1 MDLDAFRMLL
11 TPAGRGALDEA
22 VKILADGA
30 DPVAAASALRR
41 SHPADLTA
49 AALTQASLRRRA
61 EAKFGPDAAV
71 MFFTPHGL
79 EQATRPEV
87 AAHRAA
93 RIRAAGI
100 WPAAKTRIPGD
111 GSDGDRAAR
120 DHEPGR
126 RKPGA
131 RNAEDRGSP
140 DQSAVDARTADQ
152 GTANPGTANR
162 GTANVVAAGP
172 GDEAGISRSRPT
184 GDGGPAVLD
193 VCCGIGGDAIALAR
207 AGCSVHAVDLDPL
220 TVEIARANAAALGL
234 SSLVEVRTG
243 DAALADPAGHDLLF
257 ADPAR
262 RGARGRT
269 FDPMAYSP
277 TWPVVLDLV
286 SRAPAAC
293 LKVAPGISYE
303 FIPEG
308 AEAEWV
314 SYHGEVKEAAIWIGM
329 GAGGRRATLLP
340 SGATLTASGAEA
352 ETGPVSRYL
361 YEPDGAAVRAHLVAE
376 VAALVSGRLV
386 DPRIAYITSDRFV
399 RTEWAPCYEVTDVM
413 PFSLKRLRAA
423 LRERRV
429 GTVTIKKRG
438 SAVDVERLRK
448 DLRLSGDNS
457 AVIVLTRIGERPF
470 ALLCQP
476 MTSTDG

>member
-1 MDLDAFRMLL
+1 MDLDAFRTLL
-11 TPAGRGALDEA
+11 TPTGRGALDEA

-41 SHPADLTA
+41 SHPADLAA

-71 MFFTPHGL
+71 MYFTPHGL

-100 WPAAKTRIPGD
+100 
-111 GSDGDRAAR
+111 RAAG
-120 DHEPGR
+120 EP
-126 RKPGA
+126 
-131 RNAEDRGSP
+131 E
-140 DQSAVDARTADQ
+140 
-152 GTANPGTANR
+152 
-162 GTANVVAAGP
+162 
-172 GDEAGISRSRPT
+172 
-184 GDGGPAVLD
+184 GGPAVLD
-193 VCCGIGGDAIALAR
+193 VCCGIGGDLLALAR
-207 AGCSVHAVDLDPL
+207 AGCPVDAVDLDPL
-220 TVEIARANAAALGL
+220 TAEIARANAAALGL
-234 SSLVEVRTG
+234 SCLADVRTG
-243 DAALADPAGHDLLF
+243 DAALADPGGYGLLF

-286 SRAPAAC
+286 ARAPAAC
-293 LKVAPGISYE
+293 LKVAPGIPYE

-314 SYHGEVKEAAIWIGM
+314 SYRGEVKEAAIWTGM
-329 GAGGRRATLLP
+329 GPGGRRATLLP

-386 DPRIAYITSDRFV
+386 DPRIAYITSDRLV

-413 PFSLKRLRAA
+413 PFSLKRLRAV

-429 GTVTIKKRG
+429 GVVTIKKRG

-457 AVIVLTRIGERPF
+457 VVIVLTRIEERPF

-476 MTSTDG
+476 VTSTNG

>member
-11 TPAGRGALDEA
+11 TPVGRGALDEA

-41 SHPADLTA
+41 GHPPDLAA
-49 AALTQASLRRRA
+49 AALTQAALRRRA

-71 MFFTPHGL
+71 MYFTPHGL

-87 AAHRAA
+87 AAHRA
-93 RIRAAGI
+93 
-100 WPAAKTRIPGD
+100 TRIQAT
-111 GSDGDRAAR
+111 RIQA
-120 DHEPGR
+120 
-126 RKPGA
+126 
-131 RNAEDRGSP
+131 
-140 DQSAVDARTADQ
+140 T
-152 GTANPGTANR
+152 
-162 GTANVVAAGP
+162 
-172 GDEAGISRSRPT
+172 
-184 GDGGPAVLD
+184 GGPAVLD
-193 VCCGIGGDAIALAR
+193 VCCGIGGDLLALAR
-207 AGCSVHAVDLDPL
+207 AGCPVDAVDLDPL
-220 TVEIARANAAALGL
+220 TVEVARANAAALGL
-234 SSLVEVRTG
+234 SSLVDVRTG
-243 DAALADPAGHDLLF
+243 DAALADPGGYGLLF

-286 SRAPAAC
+286 ARAPAAC
-293 LKVAPGISYE
+293 LKVAPGIPYE

-314 SYHGEVKEAAIWIGM
+314 SYRGEVKEAAIWTGM
-329 GAGGRRATLLP
+329 GPGGRRATLLP

-376 VAALVSGRLV
+376 VAALVSGRLL
-386 DPRIAYITSDRFV
+386 DPRIAYITSDRLV

-413 PFSLKRLRAA
+413 PFSLKRLRAV

-429 GTVTIKKRG
+429 GAVTIKKRG

-448 DLRLSGDNS
+448 DLRLSGDDS
-457 AVIVLTRIGERPF
+457 AVIVLTRIEERPF
-470 ALLCQP
+470 ALLCRP
-476 MTSTDG
+476 VTSTNG

>member
-11 TPAGRGALDEA
+11 APAGRGALDEA

-41 SHPADLTA
+41 SHPADLAA

-61 EAKFGPDAAV
+61 AAKFGPDAAV
-71 MFFTPHGL
+71 MYFTPHGL

-87 AAHRAA
+87 AAHRAS
-93 RIRAAGI
+93 RIRAGGI
-100 WPAAKTRIPGD
+100 
-111 GSDGDRAAR
+111 
-120 DHEPGR
+120 
-126 RKPGA
+126 
-131 RNAEDRGSP
+131 
-140 DQSAVDARTADQ
+140 Q
-152 GTANPGTANR
+152 
-162 GTANVVAAGP
+162 AAG
-172 GDEAGISRSRPT
+172 EFE
-184 GDGGPAVLD
+184 GGPAVLD
-193 VCCGIGGDAIALAR
+193 VCCGIGGDLLALAR
-207 AGCSVHAVDLDPL
+207 AGCPVDAVDLDPL

-234 SSLVEVRTG
+234 SSLVDVRTG
-243 DAALADPAGHDLLF
+243 DAALADPGGYDLLF

-286 SRAPAAC
+286 ARAPAAC
-293 LKVAPGISYE
+293 LKVAPGIPYE

-314 SYHGEVKEAAIWIGM
+314 SYRGEVKEAAIWTGV

-376 VAALVSGRLV
+376 VAALVSGRLL
-386 DPRIAYITSDRFV
+386 DPRIAYITSDRLV
-399 RTEWAPCYEVTDVM
+399 RTGWAPCYEVTDVM

-429 GTVTIKKRG
+429 GAVTVKKRG

-457 AVIVLTRIGERPF
+457 AVVVLTRIEERPF

-476 MTSTDG
+476 MTSADG

>member
-1 MDLDAFRMLL
+1 MDLDAFRTLL

-30 DPVAAASALRR
+30 DPVAAASAMRR
-41 SHPADLTA
+41 GHPADLAA

-71 MFFTPHGL
+71 MYFTPHGL

-93 RIRAAGI
+93 RIRAAGL
-100 WPAAKTRIPGD
+100 PADGTRADGTRADGTRAD
-111 GSDGDRAAR
+111 GSPAHG
-120 DHEPGR
+120 
-126 RKPGA
+126 KP
-131 RNAEDRGSP
+131 E
-140 DQSAVDARTADQ
+140 
-152 GTANPGTANR
+152 
-162 GTANVVAAGP
+162 
-172 GDEAGISRSRPT
+172 
-184 GDGGPAVLD
+184 GGPDVLD
-193 VCCGIGGDAIALAR
+193 VCCGIGGDLLALTR
-207 AGCSVHAVDLDPL
+207 AGCRVDAVDLDPL

-234 SSLVEVRTG
+234 SGLAQVRTG
-243 DAALADPAGHDLLF
+243 DAALTDPGGYGLLF

-277 TWPVVLDLV
+277 TWPIVLDLV
-286 SRAPAAC
+286 ARAPAAC
-293 LKVAPGISYE
+293 LKVAPGIPYE

-314 SYHGEVKEAAIWIGM
+314 SYRGEVKEAAIWTGM
-329 GAGGRRATLLP
+329 GPGVRRATLLP

-386 DPRIAYITSDRFV
+386 DPRIAYITSDRLV
-399 RTEWAPCYEVTDVM
+399 RTEWASCYEVTDVM
-413 PFSLKRLRAA
+413 PFSLKRLRAV

-429 GTVTIKKRG
+429 GVVTIKKRG

-448 DLRLSGDNS
+448 DLRLSGGNS
-457 AVIVLTRIGERPF
+457 AVIVLTRIEERPF
-470 ALLCQP
+470 ALLCRP
-476 MTSTDG
+476 VTSANG

>member
-1 MDLDAFRMLL
+1 MDLDAFRMLI

-30 DPVAAASALRR
+30 DPVAAASALRK
-41 SHPADLTA
+41 SHPADLAA

-61 EAKFGPDAAV
+61 EVKFGPDAAV
-71 MFFTPHGL
+71 MYFTPHGL

-87 AAHRAA
+87 AAHRAT
-93 RIRAAGI
+93 RIRAAG
-100 WPAAKTRIPGD
+100 
-111 GSDGDRAAR
+111 
-120 DHEPGR
+120 
-126 RKPGA
+126 
-131 RNAEDRGSP
+131 
-140 DQSAVDARTADQ
+140 
-152 GTANPGTANR
+152 
-162 GTANVVAAGP
+162 GP
-172 GDEAGISRSRPT
+172 E
-184 GDGGPAVLD
+184 GGPAVLD
-193 VCCGIGGDAIALAR
+193 VCCGIGGDLLALAR
-207 AGCSVHAVDLDPL
+207 AGCPVDAVDLDLL
-220 TVEIARANAAALGL
+220 TAEIARANAAALGL
-234 SSLVEVRTG
+234 SSLVGVRTG
-243 DAALADPAGHDLLF
+243 DAALADPGGYGLLF

-286 SRAPAAC
+286 ARAPAAC
-293 LKVAPGISYE
+293 LKVAPGIPYE

-314 SYHGEVKEAAIWIGM
+314 SYRGEVKEAAIWTGM

-376 VAALVSGRLV
+376 VAALVSGHLL
-386 DPRIAYITSDRFV
+386 DPRIAYVTSDRLV
-399 RTEWAPCYEVTDVM
+399 RTDWAPCYEVTDVM

-429 GTVTIKKRG
+429 GAVTIKKRG

-448 DLRLSGDNS
+448 DLRLSGDDS
-457 AVIVLTRIGERPF
+457 AVIVLTRIEERPF
-470 ALLCQP
+470 ALLCRP
-476 MTSTDG
+476 VTSANG

>member
-1 MDLDAFRMLL
+1 MDLDAFRTLL

-41 SHPADLTA
+41 SHPADLAA

-71 MFFTPHGL
+71 MYFTPHGL

-87 AAHRAA
+87 AAHRAS
-93 RIRAAGI
+93 RIRAAG
-100 WPAAKTRIPGD
+100 
-111 GSDGDRAAR
+111 
-120 DHEPGR
+120 E
-126 RKPGA
+126 
-131 RNAEDRGSP
+131 
-140 DQSAVDARTADQ
+140 SA
-152 GTANPGTANR
+152 
-162 GTANVVAAGP
+162 
-172 GDEAGISRSRPT
+172 
-184 GDGGPAVLD
+184 GGPAVLD
-193 VCCGIGGDAIALAR
+193 VCCGIGGDLLALAR
-207 AGCSVHAVDLDPL
+207 AGCPVDAVDLDPL
-220 TVEIARANAAALGL
+220 TVEVARANAAALGL
-234 SSLVEVRTG
+234 SRLAAVRTG
-243 DAALADPAGHDLLF
+243 DAALADPGRYGLLF

-286 SRAPAAC
+286 ARAPAAC
-293 LKVAPGISYE
+293 LKVAPGIPYE

-314 SYHGEVKEAAIWIGM
+314 SYRGEVKEAAIWTGM
-329 GAGGRRATLLP
+329 GPGGRRATLLP

-386 DPRIAYITSDRFV
+386 DPRIAYITSDRLV
-399 RTEWAPCYEVTDVM
+399 RTGWAPCYEVTDVM
-413 PFSLKRLRAA
+413 PFSLKRLRAV

-429 GTVTIKKRG
+429 GAVTIKKRG

-457 AVIVLTRIGERPF
+457 AVIVLTRIKERPF

-476 MTSTDG
+476 VTSTND

>member
-1 MDLDAFRMLL
+1 MDLDAFRTLL

-30 DPVAAASALRR
+30 DPVAAASAMRR
-41 SHPADLTA
+41 SHPADLAA

-71 MFFTPHGL
+71 MYFTPHGL

-93 RIRAAGI
+93 RIRAAGL
-100 WPAAKTRIPGD
+100 PAD
-111 GSDGDRAAR
+111 GIRADG
-120 DHEPGR
+120 
-126 RKPGA
+126 
-131 RNAEDRGSP
+131 
-140 DQSAVDARTADQ
+140 
-152 GTANPGTANR
+152 
-162 GTANVVAAGP
+162 GP
-172 GDEAGISRSRPT
+172 E
-184 GDGGPAVLD
+184 GGPAVLD
-193 VCCGIGGDAIALAR
+193 VCCGIGGDLLALTR
-207 AGCSVHAVDLDPL
+207 AGCPVDAVDLDPL

-234 SSLVEVRTG
+234 SGLAHVRTG
-243 DAALADPAGHDLLF
+243 DAALTDPGGYGLLF

-286 SRAPAAC
+286 ARAPAAC
-293 LKVAPGISYE
+293 LKVAPGIPYE

-314 SYHGEVKEAAIWIGM
+314 SYRGEVKEAAIWTGM
-329 GAGGRRATLLP
+329 GPGGRRATLLP

-386 DPRIAYITSDRFV
+386 DPRIAYITSDRLV
-399 RTEWAPCYEVTDVM
+399 CTEWASCYEVTDVM
-413 PFSLKRLRAA
+413 PFSLKRLRAV

-429 GTVTIKKRG
+429 GVVTIKKRG

-448 DLRLSGDNS
+448 DLRLSGGNS
-457 AVIVLTRIGERPF
+457 AVIVLTRIEERPF

-476 MTSTDG
+476 VTSANG

>member
-1 MDLDAFRMLL
+1 MLFA
-11 TPAGRGALDEA
+11 PAGRAALDEA
-22 VKILADGA
+22 VRIIADGA

-41 SHPADLTA
+41 SHSPELAA

-61 EAKFGPDAAV
+61 ETKFGADAAV

-93 RIRAAGI
+93 RISAAGLGAAGFEATGAGPTGVRPAGVPDGPTGGVRAA
-100 WPAAKTRIPGD
+100 
-111 GSDGDRAAR
+111 
-120 DHEPGR
+120 E
-126 RKPGA
+126 
-131 RNAEDRGSP
+131 
-140 DQSAVDARTADQ
+140 
-152 GTANPGTANR
+152 
-162 GTANVVAAGP
+162 GP
-172 GDEAGISRSRPT
+172 R
-184 GDGGPAVLD
+184 VLD
-193 VCCGIGGDAIALAR
+193 VCCGIGGDLLALAR
-207 AGCSVHAVDLDPL
+207 AGCAVDALDLDPL

-234 SSLVEVRTG
+234 SSLVTVRTA
-243 DAALADPAGHDLLF
+243 DAAAADPGEYDLLF

-277 TWPVVLDLV
+277 SWPVVLDLV
-286 SRAPAAC
+286 ARAPAAC
-293 LKVAPGISYE
+293 LKTAPGIPYE

-314 SYHGEVKEAAIWIGM
+314 SYRGEVKEAAIWTGM
-329 GAGGRRATLLP
+329 GTGGRRATLLP

-352 ETGPVSRYL
+352 DAGPVSRYL

-376 VAALVSGRLV
+376 VAALVSGHLV
-386 DPRIAYITSDRFV
+386 DPRIAYITGDRLV
-399 RTEWAPCYEVTDVM
+399 PTPWAACYEVTDVM

-429 GTVTIKKRG
+429 GAVTIKKRG

-448 DLRLSGDNS
+448 DLRLSGS
-457 AVIVLTRIGERPF
+457 ESVVIVLTRIEDRPF
-470 ALLCQP
+470 VLLCQP
-476 MTSTDG
+476 VTSQKG

>member
-1 MDLDAFRMLL
+1 MDLDAFRTLL
-11 TPAGRGALDEA
+11 TPAGHGALDEA

-41 SHPADLTA
+41 SHPADLAA

-71 MFFTPHGL
+71 MYFTPHGL

-93 RIRAAGI
+93 RIQAARIQAARIRAAGEA
-100 WPAAKTRIPGD
+100 AAK
-111 GSDGDRAAR
+111 
-120 DHEPGR
+120 
-126 RKPGA
+126 
-131 RNAEDRGSP
+131 
-140 DQSAVDARTADQ
+140 
-152 GTANPGTANR
+152 
-162 GTANVVAAGP
+162 AAG
-172 GDEAGISRSRPT
+172 EAAGESE
-184 GDGGPAVLD
+184 GGPAVLD
-193 VCCGIGGDAIALAR
+193 VCCGIGGDLLALAR
-207 AGCSVHAVDLDPL
+207 AGCSVNAVDLDPL
-220 TVEIARANAAALGL
+220 TVEIARANVAALGL
-234 SSLVEVRTG
+234 SSTVEVRTG
-243 DAALADPAGHDLLF
+243 DAALADPGGYDLLF

-262 RGARGRT
+262 RGASGRT
-269 FDPMAYSP
+269 FDPKAYSP

-286 SRAPAAC
+286 ARAPAAC
-293 LKVAPGISYE
+293 LKVAPGIPYE

-314 SYHGEVKEAAIWIGM
+314 SYRGEVKEAAIWTGM
-329 GAGGRRATLLP
+329 GSGGRRATLLP
-340 SGATLTASGAEA
+340 SGATLTESGAEA

-386 DPRIAYITSDRFV
+386 DPRIAYITSDRLV
-399 RTEWAPCYEVTDVM
+399 RTEWASRYEVTDVM

-457 AVIVLTRIGERPF
+457 TVIVLTRIAERPF
-470 ALLCQP
+470 VLLCQP
-476 MTSTDG
+476 VTSTDG

>member
-1 MDLDAFRMLL
+1 MDLDAFRTLL

-41 SHPADLTA
+41 SHPADLAA

-71 MFFTPHGL
+71 MYFTPHGL
-79 EQATRPEV
+79 EQATHPEV

-100 WPAAKTRIPGD
+100 
-111 GSDGDRAAR
+111 RAAG
-120 DHEPGR
+120 EP
-126 RKPGA
+126 
-131 RNAEDRGSP
+131 E
-140 DQSAVDARTADQ
+140 
-152 GTANPGTANR
+152 
-162 GTANVVAAGP
+162 
-172 GDEAGISRSRPT
+172 
-184 GDGGPAVLD
+184 GGPAVLD
-193 VCCGIGGDAIALAR
+193 VCCGIGGDLLALAR
-207 AGCSVHAVDLDPL
+207 AGCPVDAVDLDPL

-234 SSLVEVRTG
+234 SRLAEVRTG
-243 DAALADPAGHDLLF
+243 DAALADPGGYGLLF

-277 TWPVVLDLV
+277 TWPAVLDLV
-286 SRAPAAC
+286 ARAPAAC
-293 LKVAPGISYE
+293 LKVAPGIPYE

-314 SYHGEVKEAAIWIGM
+314 SYRGEVKEAAIWTGM
-329 GAGGRRATLLP
+329 GPGGRRATLLP
-340 SGATLTASGAEA
+340 SGDTLTASGAEA

-386 DPRIAYITSDRFV
+386 DPRIAYITSDRLV
-399 RTEWAPCYEVTDVM
+399 RTGWAPCYEVTDVM
-413 PFSLKRLRAA
+413 PFSLKRLRAV

-429 GTVTIKKRG
+429 GVVTIKKRG

-448 DLRLSGDNS
+448 DLRLSGGNS
-457 AVIVLTRIGERPF
+457 VVIVLTRIEERPF

-476 MTSTDG
+476 VTSTNG

>member
-1 MDLDAFRMLL
+1 MLL
-11 TPAGRGALDEA
+11 TPAGRAALDGA

-41 SHPADLTA
+41 SHPADLAA

-61 EAKFGPDAAV
+61 EVKFGPDAAV
-71 MFFTPHGL
+71 MYFTPHGL

-87 AAHRAA
+87 AAHRAT

-100 WPAAKTRIPGD
+100 
-111 GSDGDRAAR
+111 RAAG
-120 DHEPGR
+120 EP
-126 RKPGA
+126 
-131 RNAEDRGSP
+131 E
-140 DQSAVDARTADQ
+140 
-152 GTANPGTANR
+152 
-162 GTANVVAAGP
+162 
-172 GDEAGISRSRPT
+172 
-184 GDGGPAVLD
+184 GGPAVLD
-193 VCCGIGGDAIALAR
+193 VCCGIGGDLLALAR
-207 AGCSVHAVDLDPL
+207 AGCPVDAVDLDPL

-234 SSLVEVRTG
+234 SSLVGVRTG
-243 DAALADPAGHDLLF
+243 DAALADPGGYGLLF

-286 SRAPAAC
+286 AHAPAAC
-293 LKVAPGISYE
+293 LKVAPGIPYE

-314 SYHGEVKEAAIWIGM
+314 SYRGEVKEAAIWTGM

-376 VAALVSGRLV
+376 VAALVSGHLL
-386 DPRIAYITSDRFV
+386 DPRIAYITSDRLV
-399 RTEWAPCYEVTDVM
+399 RTDWAPCYEVTDVM

-423 LRERRV
+423 LRERHV
-429 GTVTIKKRG
+429 GAVTIKKRG

-448 DLRLSGDNS
+448 DLRLSGDDS
-457 AVIVLTRIGERPF
+457 AVIVLTRIEERPF
-470 ALLCQP
+470 ALLCRP
-476 MTSTDG
+476 VTSANG

>member
-1 MDLDAFRMLL
+1 MDLDAFRTLL

-30 DPVAAASALRR
+30 DPVAAASAMRR
-41 SHPADLTA
+41 GHPADLAA

-71 MFFTPHGL
+71 MYFTPHGL

-93 RIRAAGI
+93 RIRAAG
-100 WPAAKTRIPGD
+100 TRATGI
-111 GSDGDRAAR
+111 RAT
-120 DHEPGR
+120 GI
-126 RKPGA
+126 G
-131 RNAEDRGSP
+131 
-140 DQSAVDARTADQ
+140 
-152 GTANPGTANR
+152 
-162 GTANVVAAGP
+162 AAGEP
-172 GDEAGISRSRPT
+172 E
-184 GDGGPAVLD
+184 GGPAVLD
-193 VCCGIGGDAIALAR
+193 VCSGIGGDLLALAR
-207 AGCSVHAVDLDPL
+207 AGCPVHAVDLDPL
-220 TVEIARANAAALGL
+220 TVEVARANAAALGL
-234 SSLVEVRTG
+234 SSLVDVRTG
-243 DAALADPAGHDLLF
+243 DAALADPAGYGLLF

-286 SRAPAAC
+286 ARAPAAC
-293 LKVAPGISYE
+293 LKVAPGIPYE

-314 SYHGEVKEAAIWIGM
+314 SYRGEVKEAAIWTGL
-329 GAGGRRATLLP
+329 GPGVRRATLLP

-361 YEPDGAAVRAHLVAE
+361 YEPDGAAVRAHLVGE
-376 VAALVSGRLV
+376 VAALVSGRLL
-386 DPRIAYITSDRFV
+386 DPRIAYITSDRLV
-399 RTEWAPCYEVTDVM
+399 RTEWASCYEVTDVM

-429 GTVTIKKRG
+429 GVVTIKKRG

-457 AVIVLTRIGERPF
+457 CVIVLTRIEERPF
-470 ALLCQP
+470 ALLCRP
-476 MTSTDG
+476 ATSTDG